1 MAVLDTRGFI
11 ALIKSLTGIQNVVF
25 SHDPTPQIGDIDRAQ
40 IVLTYKSVV
49 ARHVD
54 EHRPVWSDP
63 AYPVGTSYVLEIGNR
78 DVIVSVR
85 AEVYDGG
92 AEAIELIEAIR
103 IGIRSAASTESLNE
117 MMLAFQWMS
126 PAVDRQFKAET
137 REVCAAVAD
146 IRLSGISMVK
156 TGIILPGQGGDY
168 IAEILPNN
176 TITGTFTP

>member
-1 MAVLDTRGFI
+1 MPVLDTRGFI
-11 ALIKSLTGIQNVVF
+11 ALIQSLTGVQNVVF
-25 SHDPTPQIGDIDRAQ
+25 SHDRTPQIGDIDRAQ
-40 IVLTYKSVV
+40 IVLTYKSMV

-54 EHRPVWSDP
+54 EHRPVWNDP
-63 AYPVGTSYVLEIGNR
+63 AYPPGTSYVLEIGNR

-103 IGIRSAASTESLNE
+103 IGIRSAAATETLNG
-117 MMLAFQWMS
+117 MLLAFQGMS
-126 PAVDRQFKAET
+126 PAVDRHFIAET

-146 IRLSGISMVK
+146 IRLGGISRVK

-176 TITGTFTP
+176 IIPGTLTP